1 MIRWPLSLAIREM
14 QTKTTVRYLY
24 TPMRLATIEIVITPN
39 TGENVPKLDYSYI
52 FGDNVKW

>member
-1 MIRWPLSLAIREM
+1 M